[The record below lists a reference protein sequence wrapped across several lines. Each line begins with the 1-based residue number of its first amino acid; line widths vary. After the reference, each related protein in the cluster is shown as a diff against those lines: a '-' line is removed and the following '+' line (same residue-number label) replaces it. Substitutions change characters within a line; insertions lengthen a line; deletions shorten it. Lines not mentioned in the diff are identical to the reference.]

1 MQRKREGSLAW
12 QSPSTQPSPE
22 PRAARKA
29 TARHSQ
35 TCPEEKGSGFQHQPT
50 LLNHATVG
58 LFPTFGGSIVF
69 RIILLLLAQVTA
81 EPNDRDERVK

>member
-1 MQRKREGSLAW
+1 MRREREGRLAW
-12 QSPSTQPSPE
+12 QSPSTAAL
-22 PRAARKA
+22 PRARSSPQGPGKA
-29 TARHSQ
+29 LPAVPRG
-35 TCPEEKGSGFQHQPT
+35 EGKRHQPT
-50 LLNHATVG
+50 LLNHAIVG

>member
-1 MQRKREGSLAW
+1 MAEPQHNSLPQSQEQPPGPGKALPAVPRGEGKR
-12 QSPSTQPSPE
+12 
-22 PRAARKA
+22 
-29 TARHSQ
+29 
-35 TCPEEKGSGFQHQPT
+35 HQPT
-50 LLNHATVG
+50 LLNHALVG